1 MSLLFGTICAQRE
14 VFRLTTADDNNKAL
28 VLAGIKG
35 GHHSAMTIGNTNFKR
50 RRRDQWQRQD
60 RRTWDVMWRIGDCPM

>member
-28 VLAGIKG
+28 VLVGIKG
-35 GHHSAMTIGNTNFKR
+35 GPSIVIPSRTAT
-50 RRRDQWQRQD
+50 QR
-60 RRTWDVMWRIGDCPM
+60 WLSV